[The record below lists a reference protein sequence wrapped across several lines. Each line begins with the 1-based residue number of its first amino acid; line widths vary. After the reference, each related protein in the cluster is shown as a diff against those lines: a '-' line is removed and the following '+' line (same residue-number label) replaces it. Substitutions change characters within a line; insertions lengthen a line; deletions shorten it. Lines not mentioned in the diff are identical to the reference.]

1 MVMSIALLL
10 AGTSP
15 FQAFQTS
22 AGIVIHRPDRQA
34 VTVSGWQAAGWSLSS
49 RWMAVRQGSKLALLD
64 LEPAEPKL
72 IDLGQTTGKP
82 RWSPD
87 GEWLAFPD
95 SKGILLISPAKLT
108 EPVRLT
114 SDGTAPTWAYD
125 SQRIAFIRASK
136 KGSSVHIAS
145 RQGQS
150 AQTVWTGP
158 ALTDLAWS
166 PSGLWIAA
174 ESATKTILLS
184 PDGRTVKDGPA
195 GDLLGWSPGSRFLLL
210 SRKTGLSLY
219 EPATGL
225 KREISA
231 AVNPVWAS
239 SRKLMGI
246 VEGKLQACDVLE
258 AEPKW
263 SPAGDK
269 SPAGALAYWAPPV
282 ISLDRTSQTE
292 TNAFQGAPNPK
303 RGEMR
308 CIGSVVEVDPYE
320 GTFKVRVHTVLTPGG
335 REILFPSAF
344 VQEFEIVNR
353 SQIVT
358 QKASGTLRPMDLRPE
373 GEIAVICDGLEI
385 KSARPK
391 EAVSV
396 FVPNWDGVILGPN
409 PGNRPK
415 RALDYDQV
423 SHEKVVVPMIFPIIG
438 KPTYLRDSFLAS
450 RGGGTRRHKGQD
462 IMAEKMRPVVACFD
476 GVVRLIAKSSGNA
489 GYYIKLKG
497 DNGWTVNYMHINND
511 TPGTNDG
518 QGGLRYAF
526 APGLRDGDRVVA
538 GQFLGWNGNSGNA
551 EPAAG
556 AKSQNCHVHF
566 ELWDDVGG
574 GCLNAYP
581 SLMAARTLS
590 EPVAPTPLPFLPL
603 KPQEAHW
610 RGVVVAQNALLRSVT
625 LDRMAEQVG
634 QKTRVETKPARQE
647 VSFEAVKPAGS
658 NPDQGSIVRVQGLQS
673 GTAFRAAVLTLERR
687 GR

>member
-10 AGTSP
+10 AGTNP
-15 FQAFQTS
+15 FLAFQTP
-22 AGIVIHRPDRQA
+22 AGVVIHRPDRPA
-34 VTVSGWQAAGWSLSS
+34 VTVAGWQAAGWSLNS
-49 RWMAVRQGSKLALLD
+49 RWMAVQQGPKLALID
-64 LEPAEPKL
+64 LEPAEPKR
-72 IDLGQTTGKP
+72 IDLGLTTGKP

-87 GEWLAFPD
+87 GEWLAFSD

-108 EPVRLT
+108 EPIRLT
-114 SDGTAPTWAYD
+114 SEGTAPTWAYD
-125 SQRIAFIRASK
+125 SQRIAMIRSAK
-136 KGSSVHIAS
+136 KGSSVYIGS
-145 RQGQS
+145 RQGQNVQ
-150 AQTVWTGP
+150 AVWTGP
-158 ALTDLAWS
+158 TVTDLAWS
-166 PSGLWIAA
+166 PNGLWIAA
-174 ESATKTILLS
+174 ESASKTILLS
-184 PDGRTVKDGPA
+184 PDGRTVKDGPP
-195 GDLLGWSPGSRFLLL
+195 GDLIGWSPGSRFLLL
-210 SRKTGLSLY
+210 SRKAGLSLF

-225 KREISA
+225 KRELPLAQS
-231 AVNPVWAS
+231 PVWTS

-246 VEGKLQACDVLE
+246 LDGKLQSCDVLD

-263 SPAGDK
+263 SPASEK
-269 SPAGALAYWAPPV
+269 APTGALAFWTPPV

-292 TNAFQGAPNPK
+292 TNAFQGAPSPK

-320 GTFKVRVHTVLTPGG
+320 STFKVRVHTVLTPGG
-335 REILFPSAF
+335 REILFPTAF
-344 VQEFEIVNR
+344 LQEFEILSR

-358 QKASGTLRPMDLRPE
+358 QKATGALRPMDLRPE

-391 EAVSV
+391 EALSV
-396 FVPNWDGVILGPN
+396 FVPNWDGIILGTN
-409 PGNRPK
+409 PSNRPK
-415 RALDYDQV
+415 RALDADQV
-423 SHEKVVVPMIFPIIG
+423 SHDKVVVPMIFPIIG
-438 KPTYLRDSFLAS
+438 KPTYLKDSFLAS

-518 QGGLRYAF
+518 QGGLRFAF

-551 EPAAG
+551 EPG
-556 AKSQNCHVHF
+556 PGSKSQNCHVHF

-574 GCLNAYP
+574 GCLNAFP

-603 KPQEAHW
+603 KSNEAHW
-610 RGVVVAQNALLRSVT
+610 RGVVVAQNALLKSVT
-625 LDRMAEQVG
+625 LDRMAAQVG
-634 QKTRVETKPARQE
+634 QSTRVETKPARQE
-647 VSFEAVKPAGS
+647 VSFESVKPEGS
-658 NPDQGSIVRVQGLQS
+658 SPDPGSIVRVKGLQS
-673 GTAFRAAVLTLERR
+673 GGAFRAAVLTLERR
-687 GR
+687 SR